1 MEARLQST
9 DWNTMEYETL
19 RLNHTAGV
27 SRITLDRPP
36 VNAVTVR
43 LLEELL
49 HALDALKARTETRC
63 IVLTGAGTKA
73 FSAGADIADTRGQ
86 AHGNKN
92 FRGLGRAAL
101 ESIETHPKPVIGAL
115 RGWCIGGGFALAMA
129 CDVRIASTTARF
141 RTGDAYIGVVP
152 SWGMSLTRLVHY
164 IGRNRA
170 LDLLILGEDLSAER
184 AAEIGL
190 VTRVVPDDAFDAE
203 IEKVSMRVA
212 SGAPISFRAIKETVR
227 AQYWASP
234 PAAQELE
241 TRWAELNDAS
251 HDAQEGKAA
260 FRERRPPVFTGA

>member
-1 MEARLQST
+1 MQ
-9 DWNTMEYETL
+9 YETL
-19 RLNHTAGV
+19 RVEHAGGA

-36 VNAVTVR
+36 VNAVTVQ

-49 HALDALKARTETRC
+49 HALEALEARGETRC
-63 IVLTGAGTKA
+63 IVLAGAGTKA
-73 FSAGADIADTRGQ
+73 FSAGADLADTRG
-86 AHGNKN
+86 AHGDER
-92 FRGLGRAAL
+92 FRTLGRAAL
-101 ESIETHPKPVIGAL
+101 GRIETHPKPVIGAL

-129 CDVRIASTTARF
+129 CDVRIASTTAKF
-141 RTGDAYIGVVP
+141 RTGDAYVGVVP

-164 IGRNRA
+164 IGRNRT
-170 LDLLILGEDLSAER
+170 LDMLILGEDIPAEK
-184 AAEIGL
+184 AMELGL

-203 IEKVSMRVA
+203 IQKVAARVA

-227 AQYWASP
+227 AQYWISP

-260 FRERRPPVFTGA
+260 FRERRAPVFRGV